1 MNRFSLLLLSF
12 LFNVAFAFGKTE
24 RFISLAGIWSYRID
38 SLSVGESENWAG
50 TEFEDQIKIPGT
62 TDDKGIGDT
71 FPIFKSVL
79 GSRPFADYPKNADF
93 GMMTR
98 KHKYIGKV
106 WYQCRFRVHADQ
118 VGIFRLFMERVMW
131 RSRVWLNGV
140 EVDKA
145 NDNLSSPHIHHLG
158 YLQEGD
164 YLLTV
169 MVDNSEIYPIGN
181 LAHSYCPHM
190 QTQWNGML
198 GSVGLYVA
206 SDIVLDQVKVVP
218 SFKEASVEIVSEFL
232 PSEKDDVVKIKY
244 CISDLQT
251 KKVIKKHQDKI
262 IVSDADYRHTV
273 KLPVKNPKEWNEFTP
288 NLYELVVSIN
298 GIETKK
304 IQFGFRDL
312 GVEDK
317 HFTINGKKIIY
328 RNSHEGMFF
337 GKTGYPEMSL
347 SYWMDIFSLY
357 KKHGFNAVRFHS
369 SCPPEAAF
377 EAADRLGLYLQ
388 VEFFWMDGW
397 MGYPDLIGENNDAL
411 NTYVVRE
418 MRHALQC
425 YGNHPSMMLVA
436 FGNELGGDF
445 DWMGERI
452 KTFKQ
457 EFPNQFFAAGIAHN
471 VTVHDDFVEYGG
483 KQKIWNYVGTDWDY
497 SDSYSVANA
506 HPYDPEFR
514 RKDLPEFTH
523 ETGQYIVHPLWS
535 EIEEYQGLLLPE
547 NLLYYKRLAQKN
559 GIVKRDS
566 AFQRASGQINKMLYK
581 AEIEATRRTGNSAGY
596 ALLSMVD
603 YPGQGEALVGWETPM
618 YKNKIFITPEE
629 FAMYGS
635 CVVPLLRFD
644 KYVWSTGETFT
655 GNVEIS
661 NFGPEDYHDAT
672 VNYEICIFQSC
683 LLVGNLV
690 WRTGY

>member
-1 MNRFSLLLLSF
+1 
-12 LFNVAFAFGKTE
+12 
-24 RFISLAGIWSYRID
+24 
-38 SLSVGESENWAG
+38 
-50 TEFEDQIKIPGT
+50 
-62 TDDKGIGDT
+62 
-71 FPIFKSVL
+71 
-79 GSRPFADYPKNADF
+79 
-93 GMMTR
+93 
-98 KHKYIGKV
+98 
-106 WYQCRFRVHADQ
+106 
-118 VGIFRLFMERVMW
+118 
-131 RSRVWLNGV
+131 
-140 EVDKA
+140 
-145 NDNLSSPHIHHLG
+145 
-158 YLQEGD
+158 
-164 YLLTV
+164 
-169 MVDNSEIYPIGN
+169 MVDNSEIYPIGS

-251 KKVIKKHQDKI
+251 KKVIKKYQDKI

-457 EFPNQFFAAGIAHN
+457 EFPNQYFAAGIAHN

-497 SDSYSVANA
+497 SDSYTVANA

-514 RKDLPEFTH
+514 RKDLPEFTIQLQKA
-523 ETGQYIVHPLWS
+523 T
-535 EIEEYQGLLLPE
+535 EIKI
-547 NLLYYKRLAQKN
+547 LY
-559 GIVKRDS
+559 
-566 AFQRASGQINKMLYK
+566 
-581 AEIEATRRTGNSAGY
+581 
-596 ALLSMVD
+596 LSL
-603 YPGQGEALVGWETPM
+603 G
-618 YKNKIFITPEE
+618 
-629 FAMYGS
+629 
-635 CVVPLLRFD
+635 R
-644 KYVWSTGETFT
+644 
-655 GNVEIS
+655 
-661 NFGPEDYHDAT
+661 
-672 VNYEICIFQSC
+672 
-683 LLVGNLV
+683 
-690 WRTGY
+690 